1 MKNNKKQKIKLIGF
15 LLLMMVIVV
24 ISLTCH
30 ISINTKYGGI
40 FLLPVLY
47 ILVTYTVPKM
57 VQDYIEEFKKSYNKY
72 DYAITKNRFCIKW
85 LWKNRKWKNTRQKY
99 KTMEKDWERKCK
111 K

>member
-1 MKNNKKQKIKLIGF
+1 MKYKNKIKLIGF

-30 ISINTKYGGI
+30 ISINTKNGGI
-40 FLLPVLY
+40 FLLPALY

-72 DYAITKNRFCIKW
+72 DYAITKNQFC
-85 LWKNRKWKNTRQKY
+85 
-99 KTMEKDWERKCK
+99 DKCVYEATGK
-111 K
+111 EVEELETKLQGEIIND

>member
-1 MKNNKKQKIKLIGF
+1 MKSKKQKIKLIGF

-40 FLLPVLY
+40 FLLPALY

-57 VQDYIEEFKKSYNKY
+57 IQDYIQEFKQSYNKY
-72 DYAITKNRFCIKW
+72 DYAITKNQFC
-85 LWKNRKWKNTRQKY
+85 
-99 KTMEKDWERKCK
+99 DKCVYEATGK
-111 K
+111 EVEELEHTIEAEEI